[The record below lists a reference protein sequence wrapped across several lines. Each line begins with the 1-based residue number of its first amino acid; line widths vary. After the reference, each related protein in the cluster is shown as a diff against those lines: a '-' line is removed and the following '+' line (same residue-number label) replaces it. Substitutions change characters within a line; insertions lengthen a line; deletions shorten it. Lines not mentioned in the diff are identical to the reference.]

1 MTVHFPLDA
10 RKAQIGVPIWDGQ
23 FRFGKTS
30 WMAANPQLNSP
41 SLPIELNET
50 EVRRSQE
57 RVAMSHGVLEGL
69 FSHRSAHP
77 SQISMGVDAP
87 PAVES
92 ETGNDRNF
100 EFAMDALPCNAMF
113 CDRELVL
120 RFLNRA
126 SRKTLLSL
134 QQYLPFPVDELVGK
148 SIHVFH
154 KSPANVDRLLGAGQH
169 NGIHHLP
176 HRATIP
182 LGPVKL
188 DLEVE
193 QMIDARG
200 KFVGAVVVWGVNTQ
214 QKLDAVRKAQEAQRN
229 DIEHLNSNLQMVA
242 TATHEIESSIAEIA
256 KNAVE
261 VAHSAEKSRVA
272 TTESKTF
279 IESLRVS
286 SAGVAKVAELIA
298 SIATQTSV
306 LALNANIEAA
316 RAGMHGRGF
325 AVVASEVRKLA
336 EQTASATAEI
346 QSKVKAIGGDVAAAN
361 SAIER
366 IANQTDNLSGLSHQ
380 MAAAAE
386 EQHLATREMA
396 QNLERAAHRT
406 SEIASMRLEEKID

>member
-1 MTVHFPLDA
+1 M
-10 RKAQIGVPIWDGQ
+10 
-23 FRFGKTS
+23 
-30 WMAANPQLNSP
+30 
-41 SLPIELNET
+41 
-50 EVRRSQE
+50 SQ
-57 RVAMSHGVLEGL
+57 GLLEGL
-69 FSHRSAHP
+69 FSLRNSHSSHVSTAVAPDMKVQPETSVDRS
-77 SQISMGVDAP
+77 
-87 PAVES
+87 
-92 ETGNDRNF
+92 F

-120 RFLNRA
+120 RYLNRA
-126 SRKTLLSL
+126 SRKTLLTL
-134 QQYLPFPVDELVGK
+134 QQYLPLPVDELVGK

-154 KSPANVDRLLGAGQH
+154 KSPLNVDMLLGAGQYKGAH
-169 NGIHHLP
+169 RLP

-182 LGPVKL
+182 LGPQKL
-188 DLEVE
+188 DLEIE
-193 QMIDARG
+193 PMLDARG
-200 KFVGAVVVWGVNTQ
+200 AFIGAVVVWGVSTQ
-214 QKLDAVRKAQEAQRN
+214 QKLDAIRKAQEMQRQ

-256 KNAVE
+256 RNASD
-261 VAHSAEKSRVA
+261 VAEAAEKSRVA
-272 TTESKTF
+272 TTESKSF
-279 IESLRVS
+279 IESLQS
-286 SAGVAKVAELIA
+286 SSSGVAKVAELIA

-316 RAGMHGRGF
+316 RAGVHGRGF

-346 QSKVKAIGGDVAAAN
+346 QSKVKEIGGDVSATN

-396 QNLERAAHRT
+396 QNLEHAAHRT
-406 SEIASMRLEEKID
+406 SEIANMRFDENIN